1 MINKLSHIFSI
12 VDAVRYSEGEKNGKE
27 TEVKADKPAKKE
39 KKPGRLK
46 EAWKGFKSEIKKIV
60 WPSWKQVLK
69 NTGVVLVIVIAFAIV
84 IALLDYAFSGGI
96 RALVDLIPKGE

>member
-1 MINKLSHIFSI
+1 M
-12 VDAVRYSEGEKNGKE
+12 AEKENNVVE

-39 KKPGRLK
+39 KKKGRVK

-69 NTGVVLVIVIAFAIV
+69 NTFVVLVVVIAFAIM
-84 IALLDYAFSGGI
+84 IGLLDVAFSEGI
-96 RALVDLIPKGE
+96 QALVQLFS